1 MKLPKED
8 EGDENWAK
16 VVEQKLESDKGCLP
30 RREHIQNWSYDFSRM
45 PEFTFADLYT
55 YLMGSEEEYT
65 AEKLKSFKG
74 LQGYK
79 LFADSHVQDCLTYKV
94 RDMEHCFF
102 RFKNFNF

>member
-1 MKLPKED
+1 MKTARKLSNR
-8 EGDENWAK
+8 NWNGG
-16 VVEQKLESDKGCLP
+16 KGRLP
-30 RREHIQNWSYDFSRM
+30 RPELIQNWSYDFSRM
-45 PEFTFADLYT
+45 PEFTFADLYM